1 MIVVSLAASSFASAS
16 TAQQVNDAY
25 SGLPMTYTGDA
36 KGAVA
41 AQWMNDAYPGLPMT
55 YTGDAKGTV
64 AAQWMNDAYSGLP
77 MTYTRDE
84 KGMVIPR
91 CPIHGLCGNPWATE
105 NGFNQ

>member
-16 TAQQVNDAY
+16 TAQQV
-25 SGLPMTYTGDA
+25 
-36 KGAVA
+36 
-41 AQWMNDAYPGLPMT
+41 
-55 YTGDAKGTV
+55 
-64 AAQWMNDAYSGLP
+64 NDAYSGLP